1 MMKNKLF
8 LPLLLFAGAL
18 FLSAPV
24 RGAEE
29 GTEPASSP
37 ALPALIEKLKS
48 ADPAQRIRAKNA
60 LLRRG
65 EEAAPAILKELP
77 AASPEVAYEMILI
90 LSNTG
95 YEESA
100 DLIEEI
106 WKKGDDGKVKLAA
119 ALALCRFD
127 RDFPK
132 YKDYLVGRAKQGDEA
147 GRIETMQVI
156 GYLKDARVVPD
167 LKAIFY
173 DDTQSDQVRQAAI
186 WDLAHTPTPE
196 SARVLVEM
204 VNDQKVDWFY
214 KEIVITALRLLA
226 SEEGM
231 APVVSGLLEKAQGL
245 PSRDRKASASPP
257 GK

>member
-1 MMKNKLF
+1 MKSKVF
-8 LPLLLFAGAL
+8 LSLVLFAGVL
-18 FLSAPV
+18 VLSAPV

-29 GTEPASSP
+29 TPKPASSS
-37 ALPALIEKLKS
+37 AVPALIEKLKS
-48 ADPAQRIRAKNA
+48 ADLAQRIQAKNA

-65 EEAAPAILKELP
+65 DEAAPAILKELP
-77 AASPEVAYEMILI
+77 AASPDTAYEMIFI
-90 LSNTG
+90 LSDTG
-95 YEESA
+95 YRESA
-100 DLIEEI
+100 EAIEEI
-106 WKKGDDGKVKLAA
+106 WKKSEDGKVKLAA
-119 ALALCRFD
+119 AMALCRFD

-132 YKDYLVGRAKQGDEA
+132 YKDYLVGQTKRGDESR
-147 GRIETMQVI
+147 RIEAMQVI

-173 DDTQSDQVRQAAI
+173 DNAQPDQVRQAAI
-186 WDLAHTPTPE
+186 WDLAHTPSPE

-245 PSRDRKASASPP
+245 PSRDQKAAASPP